1 MQDIPNK
8 PGIYK
13 LTNKLNNKIYIGET
27 NNLFGR
33 ILHSHKYGSK
43 QVIGN
48 AIKKHGWENFE
59 VEIIDVFDYDD
70 GIERLALETAYII
83 FYNSLT
89 PNQGGNGYNVSKCG
103 RDRTDFKHTEESK
116 KKMSESRK
124 GKYCGQNHPNF
135 RKQFSKEI
143 RKKISDATK
152 DSKIKLIIQ
161 TGGSASLKKLKEK

>member
-33 ILHSHKYGSK
+33 ILHGHKYGSK

-103 RDRTDFKHTEESK
+103 RDRTCQNLEKENIVVKIIQILENNFQK
-116 KKMSESRK
+116 KSERK
-124 GKYCGQNHPNF
+124 YLMQQK
-135 RKQFSKEI
+135 
-143 RKKISDATK
+143 K